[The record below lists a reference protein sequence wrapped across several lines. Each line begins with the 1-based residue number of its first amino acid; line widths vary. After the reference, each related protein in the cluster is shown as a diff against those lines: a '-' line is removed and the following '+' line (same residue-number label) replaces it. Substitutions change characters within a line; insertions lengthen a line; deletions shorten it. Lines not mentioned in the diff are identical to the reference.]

1 MSNSEQLDEALLA
14 KVGRA
19 PRLRGGSSP
28 ILTLQE
34 RIAANVL
41 WRKGHP
47 IPTLMEVFQV
57 SKNTLY
63 GNCLTGGGAY
73 VSGQRA
79 IETNEIVDR
88 MGAKQAEAKYV
99 TPAMIRAVNQAN
111 RKLLA
116 DQSAA

>member
-1 MSNSEQLDEALLA
+1 MERLDEALLA
-14 KVGRA
+14 QIARP

-34 RIAANVL
+34 RIAANIF
-41 WRKGHP
+41 WRKGVP
-47 IPTLMEVFQV
+47 IPALMEVFQV

-88 MGAKQAEAKYV
+88 VGVKAAEAQYV
-99 TPAMIRAVNQAN
+99 TSDMIRAVNQAN

-116 DQSAA
+116 DRSAA